1 MAKVRAILYVFFG
14 LFVAIAI
21 GIVLFLKV
29 YLPRPEAAA
38 RFSQLLSRS
47 FGAEVHVGRIQ
58 VPSGW
63 TVLGP
68 IVLHDVIISWPGIDG
83 RVERIEVPLDFKRLG
98 SAALDGLIL
107 FDRSTPIPLFRA
119 QSVTLRPRL
128 LPLFKRELKFRWIEV
143 KGPVLRFEG
152 PPFKECDVALAYLNR
167 ALEGWAD
174 LEREAHR
181 VPVDRLQL
189 QEGVLAMARFRFTD
203 MELHA
208 EGWGRPLNHFQL
220 RGKFTGL
227 QTPNAKLQTPAIPFH
242 VEAQVFADPFRLA
255 ARIRFEETPLAPL
268 QPLAPTLDLRAS
280 QATALLTLVASKGKQ
295 AEGFFEARAK
305 GILSRESKEPWD
317 PMLRARFRLD
327 LVKGE
332 ASVSEA
338 TLTAPGIRAKGRGK
352 VGCVEKRLNYAV
364 EMKDLVTNLAEL
376 RGRVPGLPGE
386 AGGRLVVQA
395 FEAKGAWPGRP
406 PNLKIV
412 GFFEGMGPFSFRSA
426 RLLALNGQWQVEGDL
441 DRLKAQVNLKGT
453 GCWMSNGRCR
463 TLNFQ
468 HPIPSIQNP
477 VKIALTS
484 LIQGSARKGDFTL
497 EPLKVE
503 IDPLGK
509 ARLTG
514 KLRGWGRASVEL
526 ETGPIQLDLATLHQ
540 LIAPF
545 QADLKVEAVKHLS
558 LRFTGGPKALPYEWE
573 TWAEL
578 RALSLKLP
586 GHSATLRGMKAKL
599 SGRGTKDIEGTIL
612 GTALSVDKHLLEPL
626 TLAFGFHDGRLS
638 FKDLKASA
646 YGGEVEGEGAF
657 VPSTSEGELRFRIR
671 HLRLGKLL
679 TQFKINQGFQLPS
692 LSHSSTSSLTM
703 SGEGS
708 LKISRRGLS
717 FQLKTEP
724 VPATEVA
731 AFTLGKASVLPVALS
746 SEEVWGE
753 VIGSWG
759 LGTGGWGVELS
770 GTLSLQKGGILSL
783 RIPFEYRDGMFRF
796 WGDQVP
802 LGVGSGWWVVGK
814 PVTTDSLPPT
824 PSHLPIRARG
834 GEVVLSWQGQ
844 LSSQGFRLAGQALLQ
859 KLELDW
865 GREGTPPWSLPP
877 LSGTVP
883 FTLEDGLF
891 KVPEIPLTVGDH
903 AQIFLAA
910 TLSLARSQTPWVLKS
925 YLPPTKTSSL
935 QKAIPGLLPRMLLDA
950 PLQGVLEARVE
961 VFGDRVQGEV
971 RIQDG
976 GINDGIATIEGV
988 SGRIPL
994 MGRWG
999 ASPKRRGEEWSEA
1012 IPQTPASG
1020 SPFLTISSVSYAGL
1034 TLRDLAVHF
1043 STQNGPLAID
1053 HLSFQG
1059 LGGRGRG
1066 RGFLDLFGGSL
1077 HLQLFVEGLSLRE
1090 ICDQFPPIKGYISGK
1105 VNGMLELDLPLFEPS
1120 QSKGR
1125 ARFWAV
1131 KSKEE
1136 PRKISKALIERLG
1149 GQSGGFFNLFM
1160 IRGDRRYNH
1169 GLLEVTLQDRS
1180 LTFHRL
1186 EISNTLLFF
1195 KDLDIKV
1202 IPPYNTIAI
1211 QDLFDTIQETWERVQ
1226 G

>member
-38 RFSQLLSRS
+38 HLSRLLSRS
-47 FGAEVHVGRIQ
+47 FGIEMTIGRIE

-63 TVLGP
+63 TTLQP
-68 IVLHDVIISWPGIDG
+68 IIFHDVVLSRPGIEG
-83 RVERIEVPLDFKRLG
+83 AVKRVEVPLGFG
-98 SAALDGLIL
+98 TIGQATFSGLAF
-107 FDRSTPIPLFRA
+107 FDPPTHTPLFQA
-119 QSVTLRPRL
+119 QSIKLSVRF
-128 LPLFKRELKFRWIEV
+128 LPLLRREVKFRWIEV
-143 KGPVLRFEG
+143 EGPEIRFEG
-152 PPFKECDVALAYLNR
+152 PPFKECDVALAYLDW

-181 VPVDRLQL
+181 LPVERLIL
-189 QEGVLAMARFRFTD
+189 QRGVLAMVRFRFTD
-203 MELHA
+203 VELRAEDWGQPQHHVQLSGKFAFAGSSLPFHA
-208 EGWGRPLNHFQL
+208 EARIS
-220 RGKFTGL
+220 
-227 QTPNAKLQTPAIPFH
+227 AVPFH
-242 VEAQVFADPFRLA
+242 MATQL
-255 ARIRFEETPLAPL
+255 RFEEAPLAPL
-268 QPLAPTLDLRAS
+268 QSLIPTLDLQAS
-280 QATALLTLVASKGKQ
+280 RATALLTLAISSKEM
-295 AEGFFEARAK
+295 EGTFEAKAQGVVIRGGKA
-305 GILSRESKEPWD
+305 PWN
-317 PMLRARFRLD
+317 PTVRARFRL
-327 LVKGE
+327 E
-332 ASVSEA
+332 APRAEAAISEFS
-338 TLTAPGIRAKGRGK
+338 LTAPGVQANGEGKARCLGKGVDYAIK
-352 VGCVEKRLNYAV
+352 V
-364 EMKDLVTNLAEL
+364 KDFTTNLAEL
-376 RGRVPGLPGE
+376 RGKIPGLTEE
-386 AGGRLVVQA
+386 AGGSVVVQT
-395 FEAKGAWPGRP
+395 FGAKGRWPDRP
-406 PNLKIV
+406 PKLKIA
-412 GFFEGMGPFSFRSA
+412 GFFEGMGPFAFKA
-426 RLLALNGQWQVEGDL
+426 IRLLGFNGPWQVEGDL

-453 GCWMSNGRCR
+453 GCWMSDVRCR

-468 HPIPSIQNP
+468 HPISSIQHP
-477 VKIALTS
+477 VRIALTGS
-484 LIQGSARKGDFTL
+484 IQGSARKGDFTL

-545 QADLKVEAVKHLS
+545 QADLKVEAVEHLS
-558 LRFTGGPKALPYEWE
+558 LRFTGGPKAFPYEWE
-573 TWAEL
+573 AWAEL
-578 RALSLKLP
+578 RAFSLKLP

-599 SGRGTKDIEGTIL
+599 SGRGMKDIEGTIL
-612 GTALSVDKHLLEPL
+612 GTALSVDEHLLEPL

-679 TQFKINQGFQLPS
+679 AQLKINQGFQLPS
-692 LSHSSTSSLTM
+692 LSQSSTSSLTM

-746 SEEVWGE
+746 SGEVWGE
-753 VIGSWG
+753 VVGSWG
-759 LGTGGWGVELS
+759 LGTGGWGLELS
-770 GTLSLQKGGILSL
+770 GTLSLQKVGILSL

-802 LGVGSGWWVVGK
+802 LWVGSGWWVVGK
-814 PVTTDSLPPT
+814 PATTDSLPPT
-824 PSHLPIRARG
+824 PYHLPIRARG

-865 GREGTPPWSLPP
+865 GREGAPPWSLPP
-877 LSGTVP
+877 LNGTVP

-891 KVPEIPLTVGDH
+891 KVPEIPLTIGDQ

-910 TLSLARSQTPWVLKS
+910 TLPLARSQTPWVLKS

-950 PLQGVLEARVE
+950 RLQGVLEARVE

-976 GINDGIATIEGV
+976 GVNDGIVTIEGV

-994 MGRWG
+994 TGRWG
-999 ASPKRRGEEWSEA
+999 ASPKRRWEGWSEA

-1020 SPFLTISSVSYAGL
+1020 SPFLTISSFSYAGL

-1043 STQNGPLAID
+1043 STRNDPLAID

-1120 QSKGR
+1120 QAKGR

-1149 GQSGGFFNLFM
+1149 GQSGGFFNLLT

-1169 GLLEVTLQDRS
+1169 GLLEMTLQDRS